1 MKRICLLG
9 STGSIGKQTIDII
22 KTTSNEFSL
31 VAVSCG
37 KNVEELRKI
46 LNSFDSIKHV
56 CVQQQKDMETL
67 KEEYKNIDFYC
78 ESNGLCELIDAS
90 NPDMVVNALVGF
102 VGFVPSIHTL
112 EKGLVLALANKE
124 SLVVGGEIIN
134 KLLKDKKGKLYPIDS
149 EHVAL
154 SKCLQGKKKKE
165 IKRLVITAS
174 GGSFRDLSRKQ
185 LINVKKEDALKHPS
199 WSMGEKIT
207 IDSAT
212 MMNKGF
218 EIIEAKYLFGLPLS
232 KIDILLH
239 DESVIHSLVEFV
251 DNSFL
256 ADLGP
261 ADMRI
266 PIAHALFEGKRKI
279 INTKSLELEE
289 LGSLHFRKMDIKRY
303 PCISY
308 ALKAIKIGGS
318 LPTVLNASNE
328 EAVYSFLRGDIA
340 FLEIEEIVELMINSH
355 RIIDNPTVEDIVYV
369 DALTRKLTLEEIERR
384 KNNDRCNS

>member
-9 STGSIGKQTIDII
+9 STGSIGKQTIEII
-22 KTTSNEFSL
+22 NSNSKEFSL
-31 VAVSCG
+31 VGVSCG
-37 KNVEELRKI
+37 KNINQLKKI
-46 LNSFDSIKHV
+46 LKENSSIEYV
-56 CVQQQKDMETL
+56 CVQNESDIENLKQEFSNIVFFSKDQ
-67 KEEYKNIDFYC
+67 
-78 ESNGLCELIDAS
+78 GLCELIDACKP
-90 NPDMVVNALVGF
+90 NMVVNALVGF
-102 VGFVPSIHTL
+102 VGFIPSVHTL
-112 EKGLVLALANKE
+112 KNNIDLALANKE
-124 SLVVGGEIIN
+124 SLVVGGELIN
-134 KLLKDKKGKLYPIDS
+134 SLLKEKKVKLYPIDS

-154 SKCLQGKKKKE
+154 AKCLKGKKKKE

-174 GGSFRDLSRKQ
+174 GGSFRDLSREQ
-185 LINVKKEDALKHPS
+185 LINVTKEDALKHPS

-218 EIIEAKYLFGLPLS
+218 EIIEAKHLFNLPLD
-232 KIDILLH
+232 KIDVLLH

-261 ADMRI
+261 ADMRV
-266 PIAHALFEGKRKI
+266 PIAYALFEGKRKNI
-279 INTKSLELEE
+279 STKLLNLEE
-289 LGSLHFRKMDIKRY
+289 MGTLHFRKLDLNRY

-328 EAVYSFLRGDIA
+328 EAVYAFLRGEIK
-340 FLEIEEIVELMINSH
+340 FLEIEEIVEFMINSH
-355 RIIDNPTVEDIVYV
+355 RVIDEPTIDDIVYV
-369 DALTRKLTLEEIERR
+369 DSLTRKLTLEEIKRR
-384 KNNDRCNS
+384 QEKCGM

>member
-1 MKRICLLG
+1 MKKICLLG
-9 STGSIGKQTIDII
+9 STGSIGKQTIEII
-22 KTTSNEFSL
+22 NDNIKDFSL
-31 VAVSCG
+31 VGVSCG
-37 KNVEELRKI
+37 KNIDELRKI
-46 LNSFDSIKHV
+46 LLNNKTIQYA
-56 CVQQQKDMETL
+56 CVQ
-67 KEEYKNIDFYC
+67 EEKNIELLKNEFKNITFYYG
-78 ESNGLCELIDAS
+78 EKGLIELI
-90 NPDMVVNALVGF
+90 NNCCPDMVVNALVGF
-102 VGFVPSIHTL
+102 VGFLPSVRTL
-112 EKGLVLALANKE
+112 ELGIDLALANKE

-134 KLLKDKKGKLYPIDS
+134 SILKKVNAKLYPIDS

-154 SKCLQGKKKKE
+154 SKCLEGKKKKE

-174 GGSFRDLSRKQ
+174 GGSFRDLSREELK
-185 LINVKKEDALKHPS
+185 NVSKEDALKHPS

-218 EIIEAKYLFGLPLS
+218 EIIEAKHLFNLPLD
-232 KIDILLH
+232 KIDVLLH

-261 ADMRI
+261 ADMRV
-266 PIAHALFEGKRKI
+266 PIAHALFEGKRKK
-279 INTKSLELEE
+279 INTRLLNLEE
-289 LGSLHFRKMDIKRY
+289 LGTLHFRKLDLNRY

-328 EAVYSFLRGDIA
+328 EAVYAFLRGEIK
-340 FLEIEEIVELMINSH
+340 FLEIEEIVEFMIDSH
-355 RIIDNPTVEDIVYV
+355 RVIDEPTIEDIVYV
-369 DALTRKLTLEEIERR
+369 DSLTRKLTIEEIKRR
-384 KNNDRCNS
+384 KAKCGM